1 MEKITCRIL
10 SVLAIALVTAAVSGV
25 ASAQSE
31 FTTTY
36 FTNNTT
42 PGAPAA
48 KLRFSND
55 GDAGGKTLCAM
66 IYVYRAD
73 QQIEACCGCPVT
85 KNGLVEENVQ
95 TDLLGDP
102 LTAKAPNQGVIQI
115 IATTDPGVCDPT
127 STTATLAHG
136 LTTWTTHIEDEVGTV
151 FPITVTQNS
160 GGALSAKEIAAL
172 QSDCLKVVT
181 LGLGQGICT
190 CNAEAT
196 N

>member
-48 KLRFSND
+48 KLRLSND

-66 IYVYRAD
+66 IYVYAAN
-73 QQIEACCGCPVT
+73 QQIEECCGCPVT

-95 TDLLGDP
+95 TNLLGNP
-102 LTAKAPNQGVIQI
+102 LAAKPPNQGVIQI

-127 STTATLAHG
+127 ASTATLAHG
-136 LTTWTTHIEDEVGTV
+136 LTTWTTHIEDEVGTT

-160 GGALSAKEIAAL
+160 GGALSTKEITAL
-172 QSDCLKVVT
+172 QTDCRFAT
-181 LGLGQGICT
+181 SLGTGFGVCT